1 VVDGTAPDDPA
12 TDDPAT
18 DDPAIDDPAADGPAP
33 RSPAGVRSAGHVFVD
48 ALDDLLRPER
58 ADEHH
63 LLRVLRVR
71 DNEVI
76 TAADGAGAWRTYRA
90 HPVAGALE
98 LRATGPLR
106 LVARPP
112 VALALAFGLTKGVKP
127 EVVVAR
133 LTELGVDRIAPV
145 AAERSVVR
153 WDDARAATGVER
165 LRRVA
170 REAAVQSRRA
180 ALPVVDDVVRVR
192 DLAGHPAALVAVPGA
207 PPLLGVVAELGW
219 PGADP
224 PAEVL
229 AIVGPEGGLAP
240 DEVAA
245 LRATAAVGLGPAVL
259 RAETAA
265 VVVAGLLTA
274 LRALWYE
281 E

>member
-1 VVDGTAPDDPA
+1 VVDGPVPDDP
-12 TDDPAT
+12 
-18 DDPAIDDPAADGPAP
+18 GPDQP
-33 RSPAGVRSAGHVFVD
+33 EPSSPAGVRVTGHVFVA
-48 ALDDLLRPER
+48 ALDDVVRPDP

-63 LLRVLRVR
+63 LLRALRVR
-71 DNEVI
+71 EGEIV
-76 TAADGAGAWRTYRA
+76 TAADGAGTWRTYAA
-90 HPVAGALE
+90 HPAGGAVE
-98 LRATGPLR
+98 LRALGPAR
-106 LVARPP
+106 RIVRPP
-112 VALALAFGLTKGVKP
+112 VALAVAFGLTKGVKP

-145 AAERSVVR
+145 TAERSVVR

-180 ALPVVDDVVRVR
+180 ALPVVDDVVGLR
-192 DLAGHPAALVAVPGA
+192 DLAGHPASLVAVPGA
-207 PPLLGVVAELGW
+207 PPALRVVAELGW
-219 PGADP
+219 PGPDP

-229 AIVGPEGGLAP
+229 AVVGPEGGLTP

-265 VVVAGLLTA
+265 VAVAGLLTA

>member
-1 VVDGTAPDDPA
+1 VVDGPA
-12 TDDPAT
+12 S
-18 DDPAIDDPAADGPAP
+18 DGPASDGP
-33 RSPAGVRSAGHVFVD
+33 RSDGPSPTSPAGVRSVGHVFVG
-48 ALDDLLRPER
+48 ALDDVVRPDP

-63 LLRVLRVR
+63 LLRALRVR
-71 DNEVI
+71 EGELV
-76 TAADGAGAWRTYRA
+76 TAADGAGRWRTYRA
-90 HPVAGALE
+90 HPAASALE
-98 LRATGPLR
+98 LRATAPVQR
-106 LVARPP
+106 ISRPP
-112 VALALAFGLTKGVKP
+112 IAIAVAFGLTKGVKP

-153 WDDARAATGVER
+153 WDDARAAAGVER

-180 ALPVVDDVVRVR
+180 ALPVVDDVVRLR
-192 DLAGHPAALVAVPGA
+192 DLAGHPASLVAVPGA
-207 PPLLGVVAELGW
+207 PPALRVVAALGW
-219 PGADP
+219 PGDSP

-229 AIVGPEGGLAP
+229 AVVGPEGGLSS
-240 DEVAA
+240 DEVVA
-245 LRATAAVGLGPAVL
+245 LGATAAVGLGPAVL

-265 VVVAGLLTA
+265 VAAASLLTA